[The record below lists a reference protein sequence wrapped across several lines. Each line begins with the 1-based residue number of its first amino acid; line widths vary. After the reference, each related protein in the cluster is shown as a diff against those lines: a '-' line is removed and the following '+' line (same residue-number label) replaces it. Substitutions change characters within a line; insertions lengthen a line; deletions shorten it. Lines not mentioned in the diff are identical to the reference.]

1 MVRMHNFDDSKEF
14 ELVHHF
20 NIPAIYTWGD
30 NDRAKREK
38 IRRNA
43 LKDFQTKR
51 FKWYGFR
58 IKVQRSMLGRPLDIE
73 NVPKLIIDA
82 FSGEQTDK
90 DKSSYPMVRLYP
102 DDVLEYV
109 RAVQIEGKFS
119 DNRNHTEVWIFGKK

>member
-1 MVRMHNFDDSKEF
+1 MARMFSFDDSKEF
-14 ELVHHF
+14 VLVHHF

-30 NDRAKREK
+30 KDRDKREK

-43 LKDFQTKR
+43 LKKFQKKR
-51 FKWYGFR
+51 SKWYGFR

-82 FSGEQTDK
+82 FSGEQIDK
-90 DKSSYPMVRLYP
+90 DKSSYPKVRLYP
-102 DDVLEYV
+102 DDVLEHV

-119 DNRNHTEVWIFGKK
+119 NNRDNTEVWIFGKK